1 MKIKICGITKIED
14 AILAVSLGATH
25 IGLNFFPPSPRFVD
39 KQKALSITDVLSKL
53 EYPPIVVGIFV
64 NESERTMR
72 QAIKDIGLQLAQL
85 HGDESP
91 ELINRLGSDAFKAYR
106 LGKTTLPDNLPDLCL
121 VDAYVKGKYGGAG
134 HIADWEKAAS
144 IARDTQIF
152 LAGGL
157 TPGNIISAI
166 RQVQPWGVDVAS
178 GVEIEPGVKDP
189 QLMHTFISNALSVSK
204 DSNQYD

>member
-1 MKIKICGITKIED
+1 MKIKICGITKIKD

-39 KQKALSITDVLSKL
+39 KQKALSITNVLSKL
-53 EYPPIVVGIFV
+53 EDPPIVVGIFV

-72 QAIKDIGLQLAQL
+72 QAMKDVGLQLAQL

-91 ELINRLGSDAFKAYR
+91 ELINRLGPDAFKAYR
-106 LGKTTLPDNLPDLCL
+106 LGKTTLPDNLPGLCL

-157 TPGNIISAI
+157 TPGNVISAI

-178 GVEIEPGVKDP
+178 GIEIEPGVKDP
-189 QLMHTFISNALSVSK
+189 QLMHTFISNALSVNK
-204 DSNQYD
+204 DSN

>member
-14 AILAVSLGATH
+14 AILAVSFGATH

-91 ELINRLGSDAFKAYR
+91 ELINRLGPDAFKAYR

-157 TPGNIISAI
+157 TPENIISAI

>member
-91 ELINRLGSDAFKAYR
+91 ELINRLGPDAFKAYR

-157 TPGNIISAI
+157 TPENIISAI

>member
-157 TPGNIISAI
+157 TPGNVVSAI

>member
-25 IGLNFFPPSPRFVD
+25 IGLNFFSPSPRFVD

-53 EYPPIVVGIFV
+53 EDPPIVVGIFV

-72 QAIKDIGLQLAQL
+72 QAMKDVGLQLAQL

-91 ELINRLGSDAFKAYR
+91 ELINRLGPDAFKAYR

-157 TPGNIISAI
+157 TPGNVVSAI

>member
-39 KQKALSITDVLSKL
+39 KQKALSITNVLSKL
-53 EYPPIVVGIFV
+53 EDSPIVVGIFV

-72 QAIKDIGLQLAQL
+72 QAMKDVGLQLAQL

-91 ELINRLGSDAFKAYR
+91 ELINRLGPDAFKAYR
-106 LGKTTLPDNLPDLCL
+106 LGKTPLPDNLPSLCL

-157 TPGNIISAI
+157 TPGNVISAI

-204 DSNQYD
+204 DSN